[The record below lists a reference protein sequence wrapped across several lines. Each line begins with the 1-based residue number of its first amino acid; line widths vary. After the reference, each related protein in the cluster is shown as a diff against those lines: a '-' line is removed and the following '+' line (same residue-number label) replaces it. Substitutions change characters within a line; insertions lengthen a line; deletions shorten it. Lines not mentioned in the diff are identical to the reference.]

1 MTEEEQIREEIAKNV
16 RNTLEL
22 PADEYDIDQISCM
35 ITDQILSI
43 KGIRIEC
50 ENQELPEISYFG
62 ESYDA
67 ADEAQQDML
76 KAGWVKCKVK
86 E

>member
-1 MTEEEQIREEIAKNV
+1 MIEQIREEIAKNV